1 MSIAARLLKTRW
13 LMRAPIGLY
22 RAGFGWLLGPRFL
35 LLEHRGRV
43 SGQSRFVVL
52 EVVWRERRD
61 ALVVASAFGA
71 SSHWFRNLSANPSC
85 RVSTGLRQRMPAV
98 ASVIP
103 AAEGEMILE
112 QYRRRYPR
120 TWAKLLAA
128 IRAATGDENPHIP
141 LVRLQLDRD
150 EPIRSFLGCG
160 LPVASTAWTPPR

>member
-71 SSHWFRNLSANPSC
+71 SSHWFRNLSANPNC

-150 EPIRSFLGCG
+150 ERIRSFLGCG